1 MVTGEDGNG
10 VHFNYVAT
18 VWENPLTPSA
28 EDNGLN
34 GIYGLYPVGSQNVLI
49 ENSYSKGS
57 SDAGIYAGQTSNI
70 VVRNNIAEENVVFNN
85 TNDLLIFDLDGLEKA
100 CGSNIRI
107 LNNHSYGNNLAN
119 AGSGF
124 VEQVSKGTSSLVLAS
139 DGVEIFKKQL
149 FTDYASKYRFFCTPQ
164 YNC

>member
-70 VVRNNIAEENVVFNN
+70 VVRNNIAEENVAFNN
-85 TNDLLIFDLDGLEKA
+85 TAGLLVFDLDGLDKA
-100 CGSNIRI
+100 FGSNIRI
-107 LNNHSYGNNLAN
+107 
-119 AGSGF
+119 
-124 VEQVSKGTSSLVLAS
+124 
-139 DGVEIFKKQL
+139 
-149 FTDYASKYRFFCTPQ
+149 
-164 YNC
+164 